1 MARPSPKVMDEFQKG
16 NVLIE
21 VLEKPNV
28 YFVTYKGKPIGLRH
42 SYFKAE
48 GITLKYPKTAF
59 NELAHCQRLA
69 DKLNTQF
76 SCADFGVGQG

>member
-1 MARPSPKVMDEFQKG
+1 MARTAPEIIFDYQRGEV
-16 NVLIE
+16 VIE

-42 SYFKAE
+42 TYYKTE
-48 GITLKYPKTAF
+48 GIVLKYPKTAF

-76 SCADFGVGQG
+76 NCADFGVGQG